1 MFSLIYVP
9 TILFL
14 VCYVLGVVIKKIL
27 RLEDESLFILGFVGL
42 FSIFYIICI
51 PFMLFELNFSMLT
64 LVVKIAFVL
73 ILAIGIYYVYM
84 HGKEGVFFAQ
94 TKSKRNY
101 INKYQRIIPLL
112 FKAMVIFQ
120 IVYIVLY
127 QHMDADDSFYLAL
140 SNLYLYQIRIGS
152 TDPASGLTFLS
163 ESRQYA
169 LLSYEIFLAV
179 LGKIFNLNVAFLAHT
194 VWPIF
199 GIISHYIVIY
209 NFAKMLDPKLKY
221 EFCLIYSFI
230 NLFSGYTAYS
240 EGAFLLNRIW
250 QGKAIFVGIYMPL
263 MMLIFY
269 KLYNRKIGINH
280 IIFVTMLL
288 LAGIS
293 TTAVAIYL
301 YPILYFI
308 LWVGRGVSERKIN
321 SMLRLCIPVVVI
333 LPLVVTK
340 ILLVYND
347 ALSQEAVVNGADD
360 LVWSKQLI
368 DKYLNNHTILLIGFI
383 LAVLI
388 IINIANQPTKSIVV
402 YPIIALTLTFANP
415 YAIYF
420 VAKYIT
426 GTSVYWRMFWL
437 YEGPI
442 VYAVAAICLL
452 KYCNMFESKM
462 CILAVCIS
470 LIISC
475 GVSVFESSNWEC
487 AKNIFK
493 LEEST
498 VQIVDMIHEDALGE
512 SSVLLLPEE
521 MSYGI
526 RQYCGDIMLIINRYA
541 YRTYCNNGLESEF
554 YELRKNLYEPLYQSK
569 AWDSEKIAEQIKKY
583 HIDYVVLYADAVG
596 NNEEINGSTCIYQNE
611 EYVIYRCKK

>member
-14 VCYVLGVVIKKIL
+14 VCYVLGGVIKKIL

-127 QHMDADDSFYLAL
+127 QHMDADDSFYLAQ
-140 SNLYLYQIRIGS
+140 SNLYLYQNRIGS

-221 EFCLIYSFI
+221 EFCVIYSFI

-293 TTAVAIYL
+293 TTAVAIY
-301 YPILYFI
+301 
-308 LWVGRGVSERKIN
+308 
-321 SMLRLCIPVVVI
+321 
-333 LPLVVTK
+333 
-340 ILLVYND
+340 
-347 ALSQEAVVNGADD
+347 
-360 LVWSKQLI
+360 
-368 DKYLNNHTILLIGFI
+368 
-383 LAVLI
+383 
-388 IINIANQPTKSIVV
+388 
-402 YPIIALTLTFANP
+402 
-415 YAIYF
+415 
-420 VAKYIT
+420 
-426 GTSVYWRMFWL
+426 
-437 YEGPI
+437 
-442 VYAVAAICLL
+442 
-452 KYCNMFESKM
+452 
-462 CILAVCIS
+462 
-470 LIISC
+470 
-475 GVSVFESSNWEC
+475 
-487 AKNIFK
+487 
-493 LEEST
+493 
-498 VQIVDMIHEDALGE
+498 
-512 SSVLLLPEE
+512 
-521 MSYGI
+521 
-526 RQYCGDIMLIINRYA
+526 
-541 YRTYCNNGLESEF
+541 
-554 YELRKNLYEPLYQSK
+554 
-569 AWDSEKIAEQIKKY
+569 
-583 HIDYVVLYADAVG
+583 
-596 NNEEINGSTCIYQNE
+596 
-611 EYVIYRCKK
+611 